1 MGSSNGTASASP
13 TTSSE
18 RDCST
23 KKRFCQTS
31 DVLSSS
37 STEALLLS
45 GLEAG
50 MLKLDSPGVGGCGGG
65 GGSSSSNG
73 SGKSNSGVGLYS
85 SSGAYSDHSRMP
97 LRARISEVL
106 AFLAVFAL
114 IASSAMQIA
123 MVWVSFWVRVE
134 EIRTRSVSFH
144 RRTVAFPLWGLW
156 VAALLGYR
164 RMIYKRIAPDMA
176 KLFMHAEILAL
187 VVLGMTVTVNFASYV
202 HTPGEPLFDIGFLVV
217 PEQSLDSPWRPVS
230 DTLTALLP
238 GIALLRSLFMERK
251 QRVVI
256 ITSWF
261 RLVSI
266 VYMLRCLTIGLTS
279 LPGPAPHCRD
289 KALYNPPTSWHE
301 IATRMGVMVG
311 DFSSCGDLL
320 FSGHAAFTTL
330 TMLVFVKSWRGHASY
345 RMWKVLGVVYLL
357 TMCTLA
363 IAGRKH
369 YTVDITLGILIASL
383 TFFRFENGWRAS
395 LFFRASARRRQQGC
409 PRCDAWVLSV
419 CSPFFNSGKTEF

>member
-1 MGSSNGTASASP
+1 MVSSDGTASASP
-13 TTSSE
+13 ATSE

-23 KKRFCQTS
+23 KKRFSLTTAEQ
-31 DVLSSS
+31 SSS
-37 STEALLLS
+37 SSSAETLLLS

-50 MLKLDSPGVGGCGGG
+50 VLKLERDSPTAHA
-65 GGSSSSNG
+65 GSG
-73 SGKSNSGVGLYS
+73 SGKGSGGAGLYASSGVVGFGY
-85 SSGAYSDHSRMP
+85 DM
-97 LRARISEVL
+97 RARISEMSG
-106 AFLAVFAL
+106 FMAVFAL
-114 IASSAMQIA
+114 IASSVMQIA
-123 MVWVSFWVRVE
+123 MVWVSFWMRVE
-134 EIRTRSVSFH
+134 ELRTRSVSFH
-144 RRTVAFPLWGLW
+144 RRTIAFPLWGLW
-156 VAALLGYR
+156 VAALLAYR

-176 KLFMHAEILAL
+176 ALFRHAEILAL
-187 VVLGMTVTVNFASYV
+187 VVLFMTVTVNFATYV
-202 HTPGEPLFDIGFLVV
+202 HTPGEPLFDIGFLVI
-217 PEQSLDSPWRPVS
+217 PEQTLESPWRPVS

-238 GIALLRSLFMERK
+238 CIALLRSLFMDRK
-251 QRVVI
+251 QRVVL
-256 ITSWF
+256 ITAWL

-289 KALYNPPTSWHE
+289 KSLYNPPTSWHE

-330 TMLVFVKSWRGHASY
+330 TMLVFVKSWRGHATY
-345 RMWKVLGVVYLL
+345 GVWKVLGVVYLL
-357 TMCTLA
+357 SMCTLA

-395 LFFRASARRRQQGC
+395 LNGVNASMHHMHHTPGVTKAAYGPRAERKNA
-409 PRCDAWVLSV
+409 PWIV
-419 CSPFFNSGKTEF
+419 